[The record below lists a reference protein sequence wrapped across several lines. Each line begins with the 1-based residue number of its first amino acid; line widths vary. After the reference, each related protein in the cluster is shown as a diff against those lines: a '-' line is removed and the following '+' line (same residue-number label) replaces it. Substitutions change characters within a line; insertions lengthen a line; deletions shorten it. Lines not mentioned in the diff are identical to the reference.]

1 MAEVVKSQAEGEPT
15 RSLWDTEALR
25 WNEAGG
31 QGPGST
37 TAEPVPSLR
46 LQELR
51 SLTSG
56 GVREVQ
62 PKVSAERRLIS
73 PQGLG
78 GIL

>member
-1 MAEVVKSQAEGEPT
+1 MAEVVKSQAEREPT

-25 WNEAGG
+25 RNEAGG

-46 LQELR
+46 LQEPR

-56 GVREVQ
+56 RVREVQ

-73 PQGLG
+73 PKGLG
-78 GIL
+78 GIR